1 VATKIQAREIMRI
14 AKRLGKKVVRK
25 HATAE
30 YGCARN
36 VLSAEMSRIHGDH
49 ISIYGDELAE
59 LLGVPV
65 EHLDALE
72 CGFEG
77 SDPKGWR
84 IPKKSMRYYRV
95 GQNVAKLA
103 GLDA

>member
-49 ISIYGDELAE
+49 ILSMAMNWPSCWAFRWSILM
-59 LLGVPV
+59 L
-65 EHLDALE
+65 
-72 CGFEG
+72 
-77 SDPKGWR
+77 
-84 IPKKSMRYYRV
+84 
-95 GQNVAKLA
+95 
-103 GLDA
+103 